1 MPRGVPKA
9 GFRMTKNKKATLGLV
24 NKTQELVQP
33 ESKFTINQR
42 FQFVGDMVKMLA
54 DGDQASVIVT
64 GPGGLGKTYN
74 VIKSLKDSG
83 MKDISLAEEFEIG
96 TRINLKKSFRIIKGY
111 SSPKGLYRLLYENKD
126 GVLVMDDCDSVLKD
140 PVSVSIL
147 KAALDSYDKRIISW
161 NADIR
166 DEDLPRC
173 FEFTGRVIFIS
184 NMPSIAMDQAIISR
198 SMAVDLSMTPKQK
211 VERMRYLINQSDFM
225 PDYTHVE
232 KQDAIQFLDEIC
244 EKAKELTLRSLIQVT
259 KIRRSNPRNNW
270 KDLASYVVCN

>member
-1 MPRGVPKA
+1 MTGVQTCALP
-9 GFRMTKNKKATLGLV
+9 
-24 NKTQELVQP
+24 
-33 ESKFTINQR
+33 IC
-42 FQFVGDMVKMLA
+42 
-54 DGDQASVIVT
+54 
-64 GPGGLGKTYN
+64 
-74 VIKSLKDSG
+74 
-83 MKDISLAEEFEIG
+83 
-96 TRINLKKSFRIIKGY
+96 
-111 SSPKGLYRLLYENKD
+111 
-126 GVLVMDDCDSVLKD
+126 VLVMDDCDSVLKD
-140 PVSVSIL
+140 AVSVSIL

-198 SMAVDLSMTPKQK
+198 SMAVDLSMTAKQK
-211 VERMRYLINQSDFM
+211 VERMRYLIAQPDFM

-259 KIRRSNPRNNW
+259 KIRRSNPRGNW
-270 KDLASYVVCN
+270 KALAEYVVA